1 MKKIIILPTGIF
13 LGLVVLL
20 VILAT
25 VKDRVIKSAIEI
37 TSRQVVGVD
46 TVIDEFSL
54 NIVKQSVSIKG
65 LRLYQPE
72 SFPEGVFV
80 DITEISTSCKVRPLL
95 SKKIHIPKLVLN
107 LKEVILIKDKSG
119 KLNVDALKIARKNEN
134 EKQDKK
140 EKMSFRIDEMTLTI
154 DKVIYKKYGKDNKPV
169 IKAYDIGIR
178 DKKYEN
184 ITSPEQL
191 ASKIIGSVLKPMALK
206 AGLKS
211 TVMYSVAASTGVG
224 MIPLTTGSILFGKD
238 HAAIELDQSLQ
249 AVYETCIATIRE
261 VGEVSK
267 EDREHWVI
275 KGEASG
281 CSIKIKLKKTEHG
294 KTEVKVTARKLLLPK
309 PKIAGGILHE
319 ITQNLKQ

>member
-1 MKKIIILPTGIF
+1 MRKIVILPTSIL
-13 LGLVVLL
+13 LGLVILL
-20 VILAT
+20 VILVT
-25 VKDRVIKSAIEI
+25 VKDRIIKSAIEV
-37 TSRQVVGVD
+37 TSRQVMGVD

-54 NIVKQSVSIKG
+54 NIAKQSVSIKG
-65 LRLYQPE
+65 LRLYQPGT
-72 SFPEGVFV
+72 FPEGVFV
-80 DITEISTSCKVRPLL
+80 DITEISAFCKVKPLL
-95 SKKIHIPKLVLN
+95 RKKIHIPKLVLN
-107 LKEVILIKDKSG
+107 LKEVTLIKDKSG
-119 KLNVDALKIARKNEN
+119 NLNVDALKIARKKEN
-134 EKQDKK
+134 EKQDEK

-154 DKVIYKKYGKDNKPV
+154 DKVIYKKYGKDDKPV

-191 ASKIIGSVLKPMALK
+191 ASKIITTVLKPMALK

-211 TVMYSVAASTGVG
+211 TAMYSIAAATGVG

-238 HAAIELDQSLQ
+238 HAVVELDQDIQ
-249 AVYETCIATIRE
+249 AVYETCITTIRE
-261 VGEVSK
+261 VGEVGK

-275 KGEASG
+275 KGKASG

-294 KTEVKVTARKLLLPK
+294 KIEAKVTARKLLLPK